1 MNETMQLLLAAS
13 ILAVGGIGLY
23 MYKDKENED
32 EDEDETQ
39 EDKENNSLFGGN
51 FWNTKDDLEEDI
63 DEYEESQKL
72 KKRNNVKTH
81 KNKKSFVGSR
91 RKHYS

>member
-13 ILAVGGIGLY
+13 ILAFGGIGLY

-32 EDEDETQ
+32 EDERQ
-39 EDKENNSLFGGN
+39 EPENENSNFFGGN

-63 DEYEESQKL
+63 DEYEEPQKM